1 MITKSWTYRFLWKQ
15 NKVIASIAQITAKA
29 AVNPAIR
36 EVFDSDSLPSSKVS
50 DKPSPLVMEVGS
62 VFSWEPSLLSLVE
75 DISWVV
81 SSLDD
86 VVVTLSLTMFVWV
99 EARVLLVVVLAAVLR
114 KVAYF
119 YVCGIYAIYCYLRA
133 CQHLFH

>member
-1 MITKSWTYRFLWKQ
+1 MTYRFLWKQ
-15 NKVIASIAQITAKA
+15 NKIIASIAKITTKA

-36 EVFDSDSLPSSKVS
+36 VVFDSDSLPSSNVS
-50 DKPSPLVMEVGS
+50 DKPSPFVMEVWS
-62 VFSWEPSLLSLVE
+62 VLSGELSLLSLVE

-81 SSLDD
+81 STLDD

-99 EARVLLVVVLAAVLR
+99 EAVVVLVVVLAAVLR